1 MPIHHEIE
9 LSIFQDSHL
18 ELDQYITSES
28 HIDKLARSPFKEIE
42 PRQECDFDPQ
52 ICDLV
57 QVSELVLT
65 LVLLPNLSDIL
76 ESVLIPIPVIL
87 ELESPTLGSH
97 IPLWGNECELE
108 FQLLNLSTS

>member
-1 MPIHHEIE
+1 MASYPFYEIE
-9 LSIFQDSHL
+9 LEHECDPETQLGNSIPLPDSIMTPVSSPDFNHFPDSIFDTVPIHREIELPIFYDSHL

-57 QVSELVLT
+57 
-65 LVLLPNLSDIL
+65 
-76 ESVLIPIPVIL
+76 
-87 ELESPTLGSH
+87 
-97 IPLWGNECELE
+97 
-108 FQLLNLSTS
+108 